1 MMADTHHRLPTAL
14 WTPSPN
20 CAPRIE
26 NCAPELIVLH
36 CVSLPEGEYATGAPQ
51 RLFLN
56 QLDINEHPSF
66 HDLEGMRV
74 SPHLFMALC
83 SNLLDST
90 IKLGMQAFPVGSI
103 EIAVTATVSA
113 LSLKARQHPTSLM
126 RSIIR

>member
-74 SPHLFMALC
+74 SPHLFIDRHGTC
-83 SNLLDST
+83 LLY
-90 IKLGMQAFPVGSI
+90 
-103 EIAVTATVSA
+103 
-113 LSLKARQHPTSLM
+113 TSPSP
-126 RSIIR
+126 RDRG